1 MSEMVFKKVDYTLG
15 NLIAYV
21 EQGDIGLPEIQR
33 PFVWPDVKVRDLFD
47 SLYRGYPIG
56 YLLFWENGLPD
67 HGRSIS
73 LITGQKVPRLLVVDG
88 QQRITS
94 LYAVIKGHEVLD
106 KNGERRRIKIA
117 FRPKDSKFEVTNA
130 AIERDPEWI
139 ADISLLWSPES
150 KRVVKEFFE
159 RLRREKGIPEEE
171 EDRLDAAIDR
181 LKNLLHFPLVALELS
196 SNLDEESVAEIFVRI
211 NSKGTPLNQAN
222 FILTLM
228 SVFWEDGR
236 KALERFSDQARKVES
251 DGKPSPYNPL
261 FQPAP
266 DRLLRVGIA
275 LGFRRAKLADAYTI
289 LRGRDLQTREFSP
302 EKRDEQFRIL
312 QQAQDFTLDLTNW
325 HEFIKVVRQAGYRRK
340 DLISSEYALL
350 YTYALYLIGKR
361 DFQVPLPDLRSI
373 MAQWFFMVSLTGRYT
388 DSPET
393 RMEQDLADLR
403 GLSTAQD
410 FNTHLRRKIDNEFT
424 ADFWSITLPAKL
436 ATAAPRSP
444 AFLAYCAALVLLD
457 AKAFFS
463 KYKIA
468 DLLDPYIKPKKA
480 ALDRHHLFPKAY
492 LDKLGIQDRREVNQV
507 ANLAIAEWADNT
519 LVIGDKPPAEYMLL
533 LNKGWEPAEIK
544 QMYFWHALPD
554 GWETMAYPEFLE
566 ERRKLMAQVIRQG
579 FRKLEEDIA

>member
-33 PFVWPDVKVRDLFD
+33 PFVWSDVKVRDLFD

-88 QQRITS
+88 QQRVTS

-117 FRPKDSKFEVTNA
+117 FRPKDGKFEVTNA

-159 RLRREKGIPEEE
+159 RLRREKAIPEEE

-236 KALERFSDQARKVES
+236 KALERFCEQARKVES
-251 DGKPSPYNPL
+251 DGRPSSYNPL

-275 LGFRRAKLADAYTI
+275 LGFRRARLSDAYTI
-289 LRGRDLQTREFSP
+289 LRGKDLQTREFSP

-312 QQAQDFTLDLTNW
+312 EQAQNFTLDLTNW

-361 DFQVPLPDLRSI
+361 DFQVPLPDLRNI
-373 MAQWFFMVSLTGRYT
+373 IAQWFFMVSLTGRYT

-403 GLSTAQD
+403 GLSTAQE
-410 FNTHLRRKIDNEFT
+410 FTTHLRRKIENEFT
-424 ADFWSITLPAKL
+424 ADFWNITLPDKL
-436 ATAAPRSP
+436 TTAAPRSP
-444 AFLAYCAALVLLD
+444 AFLAYVASLVLLD

-463 KYKIA
+463 KYKVA

-492 LDKLGIQDRREVNQV
+492 LDKLGIRDRREVNQV

-519 LVIGDKPPAEYMLL
+519 LVIGDKPPAEYMPHLK
-533 LNKGWEPAEIK
+533 KGWEPEEIK
-544 QMYFWHALPD
+544 QMYFWHALPND
-554 GWETMAYPEFLE
+554 WETMSYSKFLE

-579 FRKLEEDIA
+579 FQKLGEGIA